1 MKKLI
6 ALLLLS
12 PLAFAEDLYDL
23 ANSDGRWIKTSTV
36 IDCRKQRS
44 NASIDKGFIGLK
56 VKLID
61 FSRKIQIYYNSHHAF
76 YDGWSDFKYK
86 LDPPTSI
93 SNIKDS
99 IRDIND
105 EDHQVIFVG
114 PISTKWIFDK
124 VKMELRMFYETETS
138 YAMKCR
144 YL

>member
-23 ANSDGRWIKTSTV
+23 ANSDGRWIKTSTI
-36 IDCRKQRS
+36 IDCRKQRA
-44 NASIDKGFIGLK
+44 NKFIDRGFIGLK
-56 VKLID
+56 AVLID
-61 FSRKIQIYYNSHHAF
+61 FSKKIQIN
-76 YDGWSDFKYK
+76 YDGYHAYYILFSDFEYK
-86 LDPPTSI
+86 LDPPTAITNKKSL
-93 SNIKDS
+93 

-105 EDHQVIFVG
+105 EEYQISFVA
-114 PISTKWIFDK
+114 PIDTKWVFDK
-124 VKMELRMFYETETS
+124 DNMELKMFYETETS

>member
-23 ANSDGRWIKTSTV
+23 ANSDGRWIKTSTI

-44 NASIDKGFIGLK
+44 NELIAKGFIGLK

-61 FSRKIQIYYNSHHAF
+61 FSGKIQIYYNSHHAV
-76 YDGWSDFKYK
+76 YSGWSDFEYK

-105 EDHQVIFVG
+105 EEYYIYFVD
-114 PISTKWIFDK
+114 PIGTRWYFDK
-124 VKMELRMFYETETS
+124 VNMELRMLYETETS